1 MLMHATNHES
11 SFCPHGQSSTTYIYI
26 LPNPTQHPLPNSQRI
41 HHICICTATRNGLLV
56 ITSLYSSHPFTR
68 NPIMCMGPISI
79 WGIHRTAFDQRSRA
93 FNSSA
98 AGGANDDV
106 VSVICLSIRKT
117 YTYELHVR
125 ENWRSR
131 WPPPP
136 HAIHLNPRTTNI
148 SLIFVVVVFS
158 VFCLPSTATTTH
170 TWTLWFPTSN
180 AQMQWT
186 RSMPTR
192 FDSNSSS
199 LICIWESCAG
209 HVQPKLT

>member
-1 MLMHATNHES
+1 M
-11 SFCPHGQSSTTYIYI
+11 Y
-26 LPNPTQHPLPNSQRI
+26 
-41 HHICICTATRNGLLV
+41 
-56 ITSLYSSHPFTR
+56 LYSHSKWLTR
-68 NPIMCMGPISI
+68 HHLALLITPIYSESYNEMMCMGPISI

-170 TWTLWFPTSN
+170 TWTL
-180 AQMQWT
+180 
-186 RSMPTR
+186 
-192 FDSNSSS
+192 
-199 LICIWESCAG
+199 
-209 HVQPKLT
+209 